1 MVITAGSPHTPV
13 MLGEVLA
20 SLSPKDGGI
29 YVDGTFGN
37 GGYSRAVL
45 EAAQCKVYGIDRDPG
60 VVARAQEMETEF
72 KDRFFIIEG
81 RFGSVAELLASHSV
95 GPVDGVAFDIGVSS
109 MQIDTPERGFSFRT
123 DGPLDMRME
132 SAGTSASDIVN
143 NMEETD
149 LVGIIRELGEERFA
163 RRVAAAIVAARTQEP
178 ILRTLQLAEIVR
190 RVVPK
195 SKDGIDPATRTF
207 QALRILV
214 NDELGE
220 IDRGLVGA
228 EQVLAPGGRLCVV
241 SFHSLEDRLI
251 KRFFKTRSGDTPQP
265 SRHMPQSSIQGPQPT
280 FKMVVKKSITP
291 TKNEQ
296 RTNPRA
302 RSARLRIGE
311 RTAAPAWNKEEAA

>member
-20 SLSPKDGGI
+20 GLSPKDGGI

>member
-20 SLSPKDGGI
+20 GLSPKDGGI

-45 EAAQCKVYGIDRDPG
+45 ESARCKVYGIDRDPG

>member
-1 MVITAGSPHTPV
+1 MVTSASAPHTPV
-13 MLGEVLA
+13 MLGEVLGG
-20 SLSPKDGGI
+20 LSPKDGGI

-45 EAAQCKVYGIDRDPG
+45 NAASCTVYGIDRDPA
-60 VVARAQEMETEF
+60 VVAKAQDMESEF
-72 KDRFFIIEG
+72 GGRFTIIEG
-81 RFGSVAELLASHSV
+81 RFGSIAELLASRSV
-95 GPVDGVAFDIGVSS
+95 GPVDGVAFDVGVSS

-143 NMEETD
+143 DMEETD
-149 LVGIIRELGEERFA
+149 LANIIYELGEERFA
-163 RRVAAAIVAARTQEP
+163 RRVAGAIVAARIEEP

-207 QALRILV
+207 QALRIFV

-241 SFHSLEDRLI
+241 SFHSLEDRLV
-251 KRFFKTRSGDTPQP
+251 KRFFKTRSGDVPGP
-265 SRHMPQSSIQGPQPT
+265 SRHMPQSSVPEKQPT
-280 FKMVVKKSITP
+280 FKLLSRKSITP
-291 TKNEQ
+291 SSDES
-296 RTNPRA
+296 RDNPRA
-302 RSARLRIGE
+302 RSARLRVGE
-311 RTAAPAWNKEEAA
+311 RTNAPAWNSEEAA

>member
-1 MVITAGSPHTPV
+1 MVTSASAPHTPV
-13 MLGEVLA
+13 MLGEVLGG
-20 SLSPKDGGI
+20 LSPKDGGV

-45 EAAQCKVYGIDRDPG
+45 NAASCTVYGIDRDPNA
-60 VVARAQEMETEF
+60 VAKAHDMESEF
-72 KDRFFIIEG
+72 GGRFTIIEG
-81 RFGSVAELLASHSV
+81 RFGSIAELLTSRAI
-95 GPVDGVAFDIGVSS
+95 GPVDGVAFDVGVSS

-143 NMEETD
+143 DMEETD
-149 LVGIIRELGEERFA
+149 LANIIYELGEERFA
-163 RRVAAAIVAARTQEP
+163 RRVAGAIVAARTEEP

-195 SKDGIDPATRTF
+195 SKDGIDTATRTF
-207 QALRILV
+207 QALRIFV

-241 SFHSLEDRLI
+241 SFHSLEDRLV
-251 KRFFKTRSGDTPQP
+251 KRFFKTRSGDAPGP
-265 SRHMPQSSIQGPQPT
+265 SRHMPQSSVPEKQPT
-280 FKMVVKKSITP
+280 FNLLSRKSITP
-291 TKNEQ
+291 SSDEL
-296 RTNPRA
+296 RDNPRA
-302 RSARLRIGE
+302 RSARLRVGE
-311 RTAAPAWNKEEAA
+311 RTSAPAWNSEEAA